1 MDEINSSV
9 SNIGG
14 FDASTDIY
22 VTNGSLKI
30 SGITITVILAVVS
43 GIGIYKTRRR

>member
-1 MDEINSSV
+1 MDEIYSSV

-14 FDASTDIY
+14 FDALTDIF

-30 SGITITVILAVVS
+30 SGIIITVILKS
-43 GIGIYKTRRR
+43 KDKN

>member
-14 FDASTDIY
+14 FDAPTDIY
-22 VTNGSLKI
+22 VTNSSLKI
-30 SGITITVILAVVS
+30 SGIIITVILAVVS